1 MHLEEIAMPRPS
13 LLSALLALSLAPLA
27 AQAAPL
33 YNVTPVGNFGNLTS
47 LPNGLNNAG
56 TVVGY
61 VYTSGGHI
69 NAYSSSNGTATSLHQ
84 GAPNTGNSKAWGI
97 NESGAVVG
105 ESSVGNATQASVFS
119 NGSVQTLGTLGGQ
132 NSYGYGINAAGQ
144 VVGVSDTAT
153 PNVQHGFVTGA
164 GGALIDIG
172 PVNDGSY
179 SAANAIN
186 DLGAVT
192 GYAEI
197 SAAGDYRAYIY
208 TSGGMQI
215 LDTLGGSFAQ
225 GYAIN
230 NAGMVA
236 GYSGIANDAES
247 HAFLYAN
254 GLLVDIGDLGGDDSY
269 ATGIN
274 AAGDVVGASN
284 FMAGGVGGYHAFLY
298 SGGVLKD
305 LNDLIDPSLGL
316 NLVYAGD
323 INDKG
328 QIAARGC
335 MANGQCSDVL
345 LSLISTPD
353 PDPDPNNVPEPEAF
367 TAGIAG
373 LALMGLLRRRRSKR

>member
-1 MHLEEIAMPRPS
+1 MPR
-13 LLSALLALSLAPLA
+13 LSYLLLALFAAPLA
-27 AQAAPL
+27 AQAAPV
-33 YNVTPVGNFGNLTS
+33 YTVAPVGDFGNLTS

-61 VYTSGGHI
+61 VYTPQGHI
-69 NAYSSSNGTATSLHQ
+69 NAYSSSNGNATSLHQ

-97 NESGAVVG
+97 NESGTVVG
-105 ESSVGNATQASVFS
+105 ESSVGNTTRAAIFS
-119 NGSVQTLGTLGGQ
+119 NGSVQTLGTLGGA

-164 GGALIDIG
+164 GGSLVDIG
-172 PVNDGSY
+172 PVNDGSS

-186 DLGAVT
+186 DLGQVT

-197 SAAGDYRAYIY
+197 SADGDYRAYVY
-208 TSGGMQI
+208 ANGNMQL

-236 GYSGIANDAES
+236 GYSGTAGDAES

-254 GLLVDIGDLGGDDSY
+254 GLLVDLGDLGGYDSY

-274 AAGDVVGASN
+274 AAGDVVGASDI
-284 FMAGGVGGYHAFLY
+284 AAGGYHAFLY
-298 SGGVLKD
+298 SGGTLKD
-305 LNDLIDPSLGL
+305 LNDLIDPALGW

-328 QIAARGC
+328 QIAAYGC
-335 MANGQCSDVL
+335 KAGNQCASLL
-345 LSLISTPD
+345 LSLVDNGGGD
-353 PDPDPNNVPEPEAF
+353 PQPNPVPEPEAIS
-367 TAGIAG
+367 AGIAG
-373 LALMGLLRRRRSKR
+373 LALAGLLRRRRKA

>member
-1 MHLEEIAMPRPS
+1 MPRLPY
-13 LLSALLALSLAPLA
+13 LLLALFAAPLA
-27 AQAAPL
+27 AQAAPV
-33 YNVTPVGNFGNLTS
+33 YTVAPVGSFGNLTS

-61 VYTSGGHI
+61 VYTPGSHV

-105 ESSVGNATQASVFS
+105 ESSVGNATQATVFS
-119 NGSVQTLGTLGGQ
+119 NGSVHTLGTLGGQ

-144 VVGVSDTAT
+144 VVGVSDTSGGS
-153 PNVQHGFVTGA
+153 QHGFLTGA
-164 GGALIDIG
+164 GGSLIDIG
-172 PVNDGSY
+172 PVNGGGS

-208 TSGGMQI
+208 TSGGMQF

-236 GYSGIANDAES
+236 GYSGVAGDAES

-254 GLLVDIGDLGGDDSY
+254 GLLLDLGDLGGDDSY

-284 FMAGGVGGYHAFLY
+284 VSAGGVGGYHAFLF
-298 SGGVLKD
+298 SGGTLKD
-305 LNDLIDPSLGL
+305 LNDLIDPALGW
-316 NLVYAGD
+316 NLTYAGD

-335 MANGQCSDVL
+335 QVNGQCADLL
-345 LSLISTPD
+345 LSLVD
-353 PDPDPNNVPEPEAF
+353 NGGGDPDPNPVPEPEAIS
-367 TAGIAG
+367 AGIAG
-373 LALMGLLRRRRSKR
+373 LLLSRLLRRRG